1 MTYAVDPINLMAAGR
16 AKLAKGGLVGFAVPC
31 MAAGAFAG
39 RWAGA
44 VMGAAWGYG
53 KAPVY
58 AMQRLR
64 RHGLNERTP
73 S

>member
-1 MTYAVDPINLMAAGR
+1 
-16 AKLAKGGLVGFAVPC
+16 
-31 MAAGAFAG
+31 
-39 RWAGA
+39 
-44 VMGAAWGYG
+44 MGAAWGYG

-64 RHGLNERTP
+64 RYGLNERTP